1 MAIIEAKN
9 IKFKYPNS
17 EKIILDD
24 LSFTV
29 EAGEVFL
36 IKGMTGSGK
45 TTLLR
50 MLKEEIRPAGELS
63 GELAINGRVG
73 FVFQNPDNQIV
84 TENVWSELAFGLEN
98 MGLSNEEIRL
108 RVAELL
114 EYFGMT
120 TWYDKKVSELSGG
133 MKQLLNLAAVMGMEP
148 DIIVLDEAT
157 SMLDPI
163 SELKLLSFIK
173 RINRDFNT
181 TIVMCEHHVNRVK
194 DLADN
199 IVELRK
205 GKLIDNPVIDEEYGV
220 SDVSSNASGEIVL
233 SAKNLSFRYT
243 RDGEDVLKDFSL
255 ELREGEIYA
264 LLGGNGTGKTTAIE
278 NILGLLKPYKG
289 KVKNKNKNITAYL
302 PQDIKLMIN
311 KETVKEQLEIVFDD
325 SEKMREIVDFL
336 SLADKMDMHPY
347 DLSGGELQKL
357 GLAIVL
363 SRNPEVLI
371 LDEPTKGLDIEFKKE
386 MAELLLKMK
395 KDGKT
400 ILLVSHDIDFAKC
413 VADRMG
419 MLSIGEVVGESD
431 TENFLKNAR
440 FYRVNK

>member
-9 IKFKYPNS
+9 ITFKYPNS
-17 EKIILDD
+17 SKIILDD
-24 LSFTV
+24 LSFKV
-29 EAGEVFL
+29 EEGEIFL

-50 MLKEEIRPAGELS
+50 MLKEEIRPAGEMSGDLS
-63 GELAINGRVG
+63 INGRVG

-84 TENVWSELAFGLEN
+84 TEKVWSELAFGLEN

-120 TWYDKKVSELSGG
+120 TWYDKDVAELSGG
-133 MKQLLNLAAVMGMEP
+133 MKQLLNLAAVMGTEP
-148 DIIVLDEAT
+148 DILVLDEAT

-163 SELKLLSFIK
+163 SELKLLTFLR
-173 RINRDFNT
+173 RINKDFNT
-181 TIVMCEHHVNRVK
+181 AIVMCEHHVNRVK
-194 DLADN
+194 DMADR
-199 IVELRK
+199 IVELK
-205 GKLIDNPVIDEEYGV
+205 DGKLIDNPVIDEEYDANNN
-220 SDVSSNASGEIVL
+220 SANDSGEVVL
-233 SAKNLSFRYT
+233 TAKNLSFRYT
-243 RDGEDVLKDFSL
+243 RESEDVLKDFSL
-255 ELREGEIYA
+255 EVRKGEIYA

-289 KVKNKNKNITAYL
+289 KVKNKNVTAYL
-302 PQDIKLMIN
+302 PQDIKLLIN
-311 KETVKEQLEIVFDD
+311 KETVKEQLEVVFG
-325 SEKMREIVDFL
+325 SEEKMNEMVDFL
-336 SLADKMDMHPY
+336 SLADKMEMHSY

-395 KDGKT
+395 KDGKA

-431 TENFLKNAR
+431 TEAFLKNAR
-440 FYRVNK
+440 FYRVNR

>member
-9 IKFKYPNS
+9 INFKYPNS
-17 EKIILDD
+17 SKIILDD
-24 LSFTV
+24 LSFKV
-29 EAGEVFL
+29 EDGEIFL

-50 MLKEEIRPAGELS
+50 MLKEEIRPAGEMSGDLS
-63 GELAINGRVG
+63 INGRVG
-73 FVFQNPDNQIV
+73 FVFQNPDNQIA
-84 TENVWSELAFGLEN
+84 TEKVWSELAFGLEN

-120 TWYDKKVSELSGG
+120 TWYDKDVAELSGG

-148 DIIVLDEAT
+148 DILVLDEAT

-163 SELKLLSFIK
+163 SELKLLTFLG

-181 TIVMCEHHVNRVK
+181 AIVMCEHHVNRVK
-194 DLADN
+194 DMADR
-199 IVELRK
+199 IVELK
-205 GKLIDNPVIDEEYGV
+205 DGKLIDNPVIDEEYAAN
-220 SDVSSNASGEIVL
+220 DVDRDAGGEVIL
-233 SAKNLSFRYT
+233 EAKNLCFRYT
-243 RDGEDVLKDFSL
+243 RESEDVLKDFSL
-255 ELREGEIYA
+255 ELRNGEIYA

-289 KVKNKNKNITAYL
+289 KVKNKKVTAYL
-302 PQDIKLMIN
+302 PQDIKLLIN
-311 KETVKEQLEIVFDD
+311 KETVKEQLEVVFG
-325 SEKMREIVDFL
+325 SEEKMNEMVDFL
-336 SLADKMDMHPY
+336 SLADKMEMHPY

-386 MAELLLKMK
+386 MADLLLKMK

-431 TENFLKNAR
+431 TEAFLGRAR

>member
-17 EKIILDD
+17 SKIILDD
-24 LSFTV
+24 LSFKV
-29 EAGEVFL
+29 EDGEIFL

-50 MLKEEIRPAGELS
+50 MLKEEIRPAGEMSGDLS
-63 GELAINGRVG
+63 INGRVG

-84 TENVWSELAFGLEN
+84 TEKVWSELAFGLEN

-120 TWYDKKVSELSGG
+120 TWYDKDVAELSGG
-133 MKQLLNLAAVMGMEP
+133 MKQLLNLAAVMGTEP
-148 DIIVLDEAT
+148 DILVLDEAT

-163 SELKLLSFIK
+163 SELKLLTFLR

-194 DLADN
+194 DMADR
-199 IVELRK
+199 IVELK
-205 GKLIDNPVIDEEYGV
+205 DGKLIDNPVIDEEYAAN
-220 SDVSSNASGEIVL
+220 DVDRDAGGEVILEV
-233 SAKNLSFRYT
+233 KNLYFRYT
-243 RDGEDVLKDFSL
+243 RESEDVLKDFSL
-255 ELREGEIYA
+255 EVRKGEIYA

-289 KVKNKNKNITAYL
+289 KVKNKNVTAYL
-302 PQDIKLMIN
+302 PQDIKLLIN
-311 KETVKEQLEIVFDD
+311 KETVKEQLEVVFG
-325 SEKMREIVDFL
+325 SEEKMNEMADFL
-336 SLADKMDMHPY
+336 LLADKMEMHPY

-363 SRNPEVLI
+363 SRDPEVLI

-395 KDGKT
+395 KDGKA

-431 TENFLKNAR
+431 TEAFLKNAR
-440 FYRVNK
+440 FYRVNR